1 MQTFKQGELLFPRGP
16 FIAKVGR
23 STIRAACGQSFWV
36 CTPSYMQELNG
47 TVEIARSNKPHGSGW
62 LFSLADAHR
71 FFKPL
76 PEPEFPGCLLR

>member
-1 MQTFKQGELLFPRGP
+1 
-16 FIAKVGR
+16 
-23 STIRAACGQSFWV
+23 
-36 CTPSYMQELNG
+36 MQELNG

-76 PEPEFPGCLLR
+76 PEPEFPECLLRNP